1 MSDQPYRP
9 TVSETGATQVTGS
22 GLRYSRKITRATPGC
37 IIFLVDQSGS
47 MKDGIAGSLRPKAQ
61 VLATAINRFIANL
74 TKECLKGEPRPRHY
88 FDVSVIG
95 YCTDPEG
102 RPIIRPAIQGKLAGR
117 DLVSVVELYD
127 NPLRVEMKEEEQD
140 GELVTKKNYIW
151 YEPMMQGGT
160 PMTQGMYR
168 IHQIASEWV
177 SRHPDSFPPIV
188 IHITDGES
196 TDGDADQPA
205 EALRGL
211 ATNDGP
217 LLLFNCHLSD
227 KDVPGLLFPSSE
239 YELPDDWSQS
249 LFRMS
254 SLLPE
259 QCLAMARMKG
269 FDVQPAARGMVL
281 NGDATALIQ
290 LIHVGTTIRNDL
302 R

>member
-1 MSDQPYRP
+1 
-9 TVSETGATQVTGS
+9 
-22 GLRYSRKITRATPGC
+22 
-37 IIFLVDQSGS
+37 
-47 MKDGIAGSLRPKAQ
+47 MKDGIAGSIRPKAQ

-74 TKECLKGEPRPRHY
+74 TKECLKGEPKPRHY
-88 FDVSVIG
+88 FDVAVMG
-95 YCTDPEG
+95 YCTDMEG
-102 RPIIRPAIQGKLAGR
+102 RPIIKPAIQGVLAGR
-117 DLVSVVELYD
+117 EIVSVVDLYD

-151 YEPMMQGGT
+151 YEPFMQGGT
-160 PMTQGMYR
+160 PMSQGLFKIY
-168 IHQIASEWV
+168 QIASQWV
-177 SRHPDSFPPIV
+177 LHHPESFPPIV

-196 TDGDADQPA
+196 TDGEATEAADA
-205 EALRGL
+205 LKSL
-211 ATNDGP
+211 ATSDGN

-227 KDVPGLLFPSSE
+227 KDIPGLLFPSSE
-239 YELPDDWSQS
+239 YELPDDYSQS

-269 FDVQPAARGMVL
+269 FEVAGGARGMVL

-290 LIHVGTTIRNDL
+290 LIHVGTTIKNDL